1 MDDDARRT
9 GDCTER
15 AQPAAADVR
24 LGDGG
29 RVAVGAPSVR
39 RHWLRA
45 YVLRL
50 EHLEELVVACAFFQ
64 KAVLMME
71 LPKHHATSLEG

>member
-1 MDDDARRT
+1 MST
-9 GDCTER
+9 C
-15 AQPAAADVR
+15 
-24 LGDGG
+24 DGG

-45 YVLRL
+45 YVLRLEERMHIEGRHVTHRL

-71 LPKHHATSLEG
+71 LPKHHATFLEG